1 MGKYY
6 LTDLIA
12 VLEGTLTNSD
22 AAQSLDG
29 RKIEMALTGQEPAS
43 EQDAE
48 ARCKTDWVDYP
59 S

>member
-1 MGKYY
+1 M
-6 LTDLIA
+6 
-12 VLEGTLTNSD
+12 
-22 AAQSLDG
+22 AQSLDG

-48 ARCKTDWVDYP
+48 AHCKTDWVDYP